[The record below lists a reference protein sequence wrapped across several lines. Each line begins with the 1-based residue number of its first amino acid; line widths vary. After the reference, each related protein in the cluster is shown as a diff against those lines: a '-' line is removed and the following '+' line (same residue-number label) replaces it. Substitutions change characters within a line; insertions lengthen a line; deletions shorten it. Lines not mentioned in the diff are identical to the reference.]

1 MEIEIKNL
9 KYENNFRSIK
19 NIKKKEGKYIFIDG
33 KKMLNLS
40 SNDYLGVGNDE
51 NIKKEFFETYY
62 KDYSFSS
69 SSSRLLTG
77 NEQIYFDLEN
87 NLVKLFG
94 KEKALIFN
102 SGYAANV
109 GILSSIVGKKDLV
122 ILDKLDHA
130 SIIDGVKLS
139 EARFLRYNHLN
150 YEQLENFILKERN
163 NYGKTVIVSESLFSM
178 DGDFADI
185 NKLIELKKKYG
196 CLLMIDES
204 HSFGVYGKNGAGYC
218 AVKQQ
223 LENVDIIMSGLGKA
237 CGSIGAFCVGSKTV
251 IDYIINKARSFIF
264 STALPPINVA
274 WSNYI
279 IENIFP
285 KYQEKQQY
293 LISLS
298 KKFKK
303 ELENIGIFNSSESFI
318 IPIIL
323 DNEKQLENIQSKLI
337 NNNYYLLPIRYPTVP
352 KNSPRFR
359 ISLTAN
365 IEWSDLTLL
374 LHILDNK

>member
-9 KYENNFRSIK
+9 KDENNFRSIK
-19 NIKKKEGKYIFIDG
+19 NIKKKKGKYIFIDG

-40 SNDYLGVGNDE
+40 SNDYLGLGNDE

-163 NYGKTVIVSESLFSM
+163 NYGKIVIVSESLFSM

-204 HSFGVYGKNGAGYC
+204 HSFGVYGESGVGYC

-285 KYQEKQQY
+285 RYQEKQQY

>member
-19 NIKKKEGKYIFIDG
+19 NIKKKEGKYIFIDE

-109 GILSSIVGKKDLV
+109 GILSSIVGKKDLI

-185 NKLIELKKKYG
+185 NKLIELKKKYD

-204 HSFGVYGKNGAGYC
+204 HSFGVYGENGAGYC

-285 KYQEKQQY
+285 EYQEKQQY